1 MNKAIKLKKIAQNYG
16 IVICLVFLSALLSIV
31 TPNFLTYGNLIT
43 ILRQLSCIGIA
54 TLGMGCLI
62 IMGGIDL
69 SLGSVFALSGVS
81 AGMVVSLNATGLGMH
96 PVVGYAVGIGIGA
109 VIGFVNGF
117 IIAKGKIPPF
127 IVTMGTMSIGRGLAM
142 IVAHGMPVGKFP
154 DGFNYLG
161 SATIDPW
168 GKIPWLVVI
177 FVIVAIVVGYILT
190 KRPMGRYI
198 YAIGSNTEAAKVAGI
213 NVDWVKIKAYL
224 LEGVLVGLAGTLLA
238 SRLKSASPTVGEG
251 YEMDAIAGCIVGGVS
266 MAGGIGKVRDMLIG
280 AMLIAVI
287 NNGMDLL
294 SVEAFY
300 KKLVKGSII
309 ILAVLIDRYR
319 SGRD

>member
-1 MNKAIKLKKIAQNYG
+1 MKTLNIKRIVQNYS
-16 IVICLVFLSALLSIV
+16 IIICLLIMCVLLTIA
-31 TPNFLTYGNLIT
+31 TPNFLTYSNLIT

-69 SLGSVFALSGVS
+69 SMGSVFALSGVS
-81 AGMVVSLNATGLGMH
+81 SGMIVSLSATGMGL
-96 PVVGYAVGIGIGA
+96 PAIVGYAVGIGVGA

-127 IVTMGTMSIGRGLAM
+127 IVTMGTMNIGRGLAM

-154 DGFNYLG
+154 DEFNYLG
-161 SATIDPW
+161 NATIDPW
-168 GKIPWLVVI
+168 GKIPWLVVLFGI
-177 FVIVAIVVGYILT
+177 AAIGTSYLLSR
-190 KRPMGRYI
+190 RPMGRYI
-198 YAIGSNTEAAKVAGI
+198 YAIGANGEAAKVAGI
-213 NVDWVKIKAYL
+213 DVDRVKIFAYL
-224 LEGVLVGLAGTLLA
+224 IEGIMVGLAGTLLT

-266 MAGGIGKVRDMLIG
+266 MTGGLGKVRDMLIG
-280 AMLIAVI
+280 ALLIAVI

-300 KKLVKGSII
+300 KKIVKGTIVI
-309 ILAVLIDRYR
+309 VAVLIDRYR
-319 SGRD
+319 TGRS